1 MASSTS
7 NIRFLYAI
15 FTSDVCGRIGLI
27 IPYYLKPY
35 FGMGN
40 HFGMGIVLSSKHLQ
54 TPFLK
59 YFCAMASISSIE
71 KDSVVTI

>member
-1 MASSTS
+1 
-7 NIRFLYAI
+7 
-15 FTSDVCGRIGLI
+15 
-27 IPYYLKPY
+27 
-35 FGMGN
+35 MGN

-71 KDSVVTI
+71 NDSVVTI

>member
-1 MASSTS
+1 MTSSTS

-40 HFGMGIVLSSKHLQ
+40 HFGMSIVFSSKHLKA
-54 TPFLK
+54 TFLK
-59 YFCAMASISSIE
+59 YFCAMVSISSIE
-71 KDSVVTI
+71 KDCVVTI